1 MTWITL
7 PGSTPTAAKTSISM
21 STCESYIRVLTNLPS
36 GAEGSCSQ
44 VLRQVPRV
52 EYRETHSRRMMEV
65 PAVQAGEGTSVR
77 SSHIRGHLKTKGVR
91 RYEWY
96 RGRINGRVLKV
107 TMVDLS
113 NRSQIT
119 AQDKQDV
126 ESKTGARRPFMTSV
140 VISHLALAGK
150 LEVGLFTEAVV
161 VV

>member
-1 MTWITL
+1 
-7 PGSTPTAAKTSISM
+7 
-21 STCESYIRVLTNLPS
+21 
-36 GAEGSCSQ
+36 
-44 VLRQVPRV
+44 
-52 EYRETHSRRMMEV
+52 
-65 PAVQAGEGTSVR
+65 
-77 SSHIRGHLKTKGVR
+77 
-91 RYEWY
+91 
-96 RGRINGRVLKV
+96 
-107 TMVDLS
+107 MVDLS